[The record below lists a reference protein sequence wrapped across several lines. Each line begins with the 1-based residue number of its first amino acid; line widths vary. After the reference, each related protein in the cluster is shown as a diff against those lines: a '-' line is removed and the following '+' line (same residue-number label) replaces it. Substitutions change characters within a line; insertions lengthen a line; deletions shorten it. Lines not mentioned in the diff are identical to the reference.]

1 MIFPLRANWPS
12 SPRHVAGA
20 AAVFGLALLFALVAC
35 VGDRSSPAAQAGG
48 ASGDSLPSPA
58 AVGSARA
65 PGERAPDAGGIS
77 ASDAGSADSSTGA
90 AGAVAVIREYYAAI
104 GAQRLRDAYHLWS
117 DDGAASNQTFEEFA
131 QGFDDTRSVTV
142 TPGQP
147 GRIEG
152 AAGSRFVEIPVTI
165 DAVAASGE
173 HRRFTGSYVLRR
185 AVVPGATPEQR
196 SWRIYT
202 AQVRSVK

>member
-1 MIFPLRANWPS
+1 MIPPSRANSPS
-12 SPRHVAGA
+12 PPSRIAGA
-20 AAVFGLALLFALVAC
+20 AAVLGLALLFTLVAC
-35 VGDRSSPAAQAGG
+35 AGDRSSPAAQAGG
-48 ASGDSLPSPA
+48 ASRDSLPSPLAVDSAGA
-58 AVGSARA
+58 A
-65 PGERAPDAGGIS
+65 GERPPDAGLS
-77 ASDAGSADSSTGA
+77 ASDDGTTDSSTGA

-104 GAQRLRDAYHLWS
+104 SAQRLHDAYHLWS
-117 DDGAASNQTFEEFA
+117 DNGAASKQTFEEFA
-131 QGFDDTRSVTV
+131 QGFDDTRSVSV
-142 TPGQP
+142 TPGPP

-202 AQVRSVK
+202 AQIRSLE